1 MTVLLYNE
9 YIELSCTNLYSQKDD
24 LLNLPPP
31 HPPGPP
37 PPQFIPFLYTNLC
50 APKNA
55 LLNDP
60 QHTPTM
66 FYSFPLQYLGVSVCT
81 VPTYCVGGEGG
92 GAEIWLTGSGSE
104 EVCSETW
111 LYRRCGGG
119 GVLTVNG
126 KLCPM
131 GYHILSFPLHPT
143 PNRYFACNSQIRMQ
157 GDQKGD
163 RLPFAT
169 A

>member
-9 YIELSCTNLYSQKDD
+9 YIELSCTNLYAQKDA
-24 LLNLPPP
+24 LLNLPP
-31 HPPGPP
+31 PPGPP

-81 VPTYCVGGEGG
+81 VPTYCGGVGGGVRKYGWPAAEVKKFAPRRDSTGG
-92 GAEIWLTGSGSE
+92 
-104 EVCSETW
+104 V
-111 LYRRCGGG
+111 GGG
-119 GVLTVNG
+119 GLTVNG

-131 GYHILSFPLHPT
+131 GYHIYPILPITPHP
-143 PNRYFACNSQIRMQ
+143 
-157 GDQKGD
+157 K
-163 RLPFAT
+163 
-169 A
+169 

>member
-1 MTVLLYNE
+1 MPFP
-9 YIELSCTNLYSQKDD
+9 II
-24 LLNLPPP
+24 PP
-31 HPPGPP
+31 HPFL
-37 PPQFIPFLYTNLC
+37 FISSKVVRNVL
-50 APKNA
+50 
-55 LLNDP
+55 
-60 QHTPTM
+60 
-66 FYSFPLQYLGVSVCT
+66 
-81 VPTYCVGGEGG
+81 GG
-92 GAEIWLTGSGSE
+92 GGGRKYGWPAAEVKKFAPRRDSTGG
-104 EVCSETW
+104 V
-111 LYRRCGGG
+111 GGG

-169 A
+169 APKDI